1 MRPSDNKIYKDELP
15 PISPHVLRH
24 TFCSNCASAGMSPKT
39 LQMIMGHS
47 SIEFTLNVYTHLE
60 DEDIVQSF
68 QYLSERGKVG
78 FGDYTVSQIVPD
90 DDEDEGEVD
99 LNEEADDDDEE

>member
-1 MRPSDNKIYKDELP
+1 
-15 PISPHVLRH
+15 
-24 TFCSNCASAGMSPKT
+24 MSPKT

-47 SIEFTLNVYTHLE
+47 SIEFTLNVYTHIE

-78 FGDYTVSQIVPD
+78 FGDYIATQIVPD

-99 LNEEADDDDEE
+99 WTEEADDDDEE

>member
-1 MRPSDNKIYKDELP
+1 
-15 PISPHVLRH
+15 
-24 TFCSNCASAGMSPKT
+24 
-39 LQMIMGHS
+39 MIMGQS
-47 SIEFTLNVYTHLE
+47 AMEFTLNVYTHVE

-78 FGDYTVSQIVPD
+78 FGDYTASQIVAD

-99 LNEEADDDDEE
+99 WTEEADDDDEE